1 MATQIVMDHSGDSRH
16 HFDASDLKA
25 LAEAERRFKFLTG
38 DGFTAAVRQADGGV
52 SLVRSFDPNAEETV
66 FFPRLVGG

>member
-16 HFDASDLKA
+16 HFDANDVKA
-25 LAEAERRFKFLTG
+25 LAEAERRFKTLTG
-38 DGFTAAVRQADGGV
+38 DGFTAAVRQANGGV
-52 SLVRSFDPNAEETV
+52 SLVRSFDPRAVETV

>member
-16 HFDASDLKA
+16 HFDANDLKA
-25 LAEAERRFKFLTG
+25 LAEAERRFKVLTG
-38 DGFTAAVRQADGGV
+38 DGFTAAVRQANGGV
-52 SLVRSFDPNAEETV
+52 SLLRSFDPGAEETV